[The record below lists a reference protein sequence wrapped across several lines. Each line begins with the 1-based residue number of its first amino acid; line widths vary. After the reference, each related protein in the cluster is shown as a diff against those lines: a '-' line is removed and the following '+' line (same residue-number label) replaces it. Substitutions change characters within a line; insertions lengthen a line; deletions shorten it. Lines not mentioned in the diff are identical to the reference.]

1 MHLFLILPLA
11 LLVSFIYLTVMT
23 AAVIYMQPDYF
34 IKKRTTRP
42 VKETHKWAWLIVK
55 VFKNVIGLFLIL
67 AGIIM
72 LVTPGQG
79 LLTILIGLFFMDF
92 PGKRKLEISLV
103 RKPAIHKSMNWLRKK
118 AGSPPIEIP

>member
-92 PGKRKLEISLV
+92 LYGLSREAEARNFPCAQAGN
-103 RKPAIHKSMNWLRKK
+103 PQIHEL
-118 AGSPPIEIP
+118 A